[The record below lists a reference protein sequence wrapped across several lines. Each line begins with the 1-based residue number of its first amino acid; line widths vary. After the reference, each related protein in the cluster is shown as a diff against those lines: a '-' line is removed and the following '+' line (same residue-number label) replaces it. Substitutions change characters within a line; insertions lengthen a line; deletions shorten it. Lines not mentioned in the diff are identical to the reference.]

1 MTPAARRR
9 RVPTARIAL
18 LVTVAAAVLVMHSF
32 TAASAPAHDGSL
44 HAVAASHDPG
54 TNHGHDCTENECEQ
68 SHPNGH
74 HCAGVV
80 VVAPVLTR
88 ATVPCVAGAEAPSP
102 TSRVSVDRVQSGRGP
117 PAWTVLSLAQ
127 LSILRV

>member
-18 LVTVAAAVLVMHSF
+18 LVTVAAAVLVMHSV

-54 TNHGHDCTENECEQ
+54 TNHGHDCGNECEQ

-102 TSRVSVDRVQSGRGP
+102 TSRVSVDRVQSGLGP